1 MASSS
6 SAWSPNDEPTAVEIV
21 AAYPDLAHR
30 NDTEIVIKSSGE
42 AFAEALLSRFGGRI
56 RRFIVEDPTLE
67 SVFLSLTG
75 RELRDA
81 PASARERTFQFGR
94 RGGEHTR

>member
-1 MASSS
+1 M
-6 SAWSPNDEPTAVEIV
+6 
-21 AAYPDLAHR
+21 
-30 NDTEIVIKSSGE
+30 
-42 AFAEALLSRFGGRI
+42 LLSRFGGRI
-56 RRFIVEDPTLE
+56 KRFIVEDPTLE